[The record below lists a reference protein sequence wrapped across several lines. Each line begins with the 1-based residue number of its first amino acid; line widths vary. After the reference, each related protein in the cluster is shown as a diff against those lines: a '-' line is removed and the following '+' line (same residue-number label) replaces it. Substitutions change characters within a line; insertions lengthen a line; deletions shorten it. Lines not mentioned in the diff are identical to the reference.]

1 MRIVVV
7 GAGIIG
13 LMVAAECAR
22 AGAQVDLVDQGDIPS
37 RLATSNDL
45 HRVVRALHRDDAA
58 LTTVAA
64 AAQRAWLETLRLL
77 GDGCCTQTGVLTAM
91 EADRV
96 GPNLALLTWAGV
108 GAQEIGP
115 AELRTRCPHLSFA
128 PGTAAVLEPTSGV
141 VRAGQALKA
150 LAGWLSR
157 QPGVR
162 LLPGHRV
169 TGVGAADAVRLD
181 GGSALTAERVVVAAG
196 PWSRELL
203 AESIGQELTLYRQ
216 TMLSY
221 APPAGSVWAGTPAVL
236 GLGPERGAW
245 LMPPTAGSPARLSA
259 ADACRAVPWMTDRT
273 APAQWRDHLIR
284 KFAALLTDFDP
295 AAVTGA
301 ADGYYLATQ
310 DGGPA
315 FAATGDG
322 TVLAYAACGGMS
334 FKFAPLIARSIAD
347 RALGRPVR
355 ETGLGPIDRP
365 RPLSLAGES

>member
-1 MRIVVV
+1 
-7 GAGIIG
+7 
-13 LMVAAECAR
+13 
-22 AGAQVDLVDQGDIPS
+22 
-37 RLATSNDL
+37 
-45 HRVVRALHRDDAA
+45 
-58 LTTVAA
+58 
-64 AAQRAWLETLRLL
+64 
-77 GDGCCTQTGVLTAM
+77 
-91 EADRV
+91 
-96 GPNLALLTWAGV
+96 
-108 GAQEIGP
+108 
-115 AELRTRCPHLSFA
+115 
-128 PGTAAVLEPTSGV
+128 
-141 VRAGQALKA
+141 
-150 LAGWLSR
+150 
-157 QPGVR
+157 
-162 LLPGHRV
+162 
-169 TGVGAADAVRLD
+169 
-181 GGSALTAERVVVAAG
+181 
-196 PWSRELL
+196 
-203 AESIGQELTLYRQ
+203 
-216 TMLSY
+216 
-221 APPAGSVWAGTPAVL
+221 
-236 GLGPERGAW
+236 
-245 LMPPTAGSPARLSA
+245 MPPTAGSPARLSA